1 MCALYDTF
9 GLIYQ
14 SQQKSSFDSSGILT
28 VFAVKVAP
36 SYKKITCY
44 KTISILRVIKCE
56 QLS

>member
-14 SQQKSSFDSSGILT
+14 SQQQSSFDSSGILT

-36 SYKKITCY
+36 SYKKY
-44 KTISILRVIKCE
+44 HL
-56 QLS
+56 L